1 MLILIL
7 SQVKP
12 PVPSKPSLTTASC
25 DAPPADEGYREIRA
39 PPIPPRPASS
49 QPVRSDPDQHLY
61 EDISVLLDQRKTVF
75 THTRRASKHFSCTLY
90 NSALSSSTENTQIT
104 SSLDVEEC
112 LKFIVLQVGIM
123 CLMRSSRRSMISAG
137 KLQTSV
143 GSAVESDPLQCA
155 SAFSARRFAQT
166 VQRVRSGVQLY
177 QQVLFLRGTGMMN
190 FITQL
195 NCIADELDK
204 TVKKTRI
211 AGITGGTTGA
221 IGTAAI
227 LAGIALAPMTLGASL
242 AVAGIGVG
250 VAAAGGVTGASAAI
264 SKKVRKTQD
273 RRKVEKILRNY
284 QSQMEDV
291 EECLKFIISGMEH
304 LRRPELASLASL
316 AVDADARDV
325 LMLAERLGNSDVLD
339 ALSENSRVVQAFA
352 ADLDSYFTKDD
363 AQRLKRGSESVFA
376 AKIREVAL
384 KLKENIDQLIRIK
397 NIADLSHT
405 SADRQKHS
413 CER

>member
-1 MLILIL
+1 
-7 SQVKP
+7 
-12 PVPSKPSLTTASC
+12 
-25 DAPPADEGYREIRA
+25 
-39 PPIPPRPASS
+39 
-49 QPVRSDPDQHLY
+49 
-61 EDISVLLDQRKTVF
+61 
-75 THTRRASKHFSCTLY
+75 
-90 NSALSSSTENTQIT
+90 
-104 SSLDVEEC
+104 
-112 LKFIVLQVGIM
+112 M

-137 KLQTSV
+137 KLQTLV

-221 IGTAAI
+221 IGTAVI
-227 LAGIALAPMTLGASL
+227 LAGIALAPVTLGASL

-304 LRRPELASLASL
+304 LRRPELASLA
-316 AVDADARDV
+316 VDAGARDA
-325 LMLAERLGNSDVLD
+325 LKLAERLGNSDVID
-339 ALSENSRVVQAFA
+339 ALSENTRVVQAFA
-352 ADLDSYFTKDD
+352 ADLDSFFTKED

-384 KLKENIDQLIRIK
+384 KLKENIDQLIHRNTAVSIK
-397 NIADLSHT
+397 HLQTMDDVSDSKT
-405 SADRQKHS
+405 
-413 CER
+413 

>member
-1 MLILIL
+1 
-7 SQVKP
+7 
-12 PVPSKPSLTTASC
+12 
-25 DAPPADEGYREIRA
+25 
-39 PPIPPRPASS
+39 
-49 QPVRSDPDQHLY
+49 
-61 EDISVLLDQRKTVF
+61 
-75 THTRRASKHFSCTLY
+75 
-90 NSALSSSTENTQIT
+90 
-104 SSLDVEEC
+104 
-112 LKFIVLQVGIM
+112 
-123 CLMRSSRRSMISAG
+123 
-137 KLQTSV
+137 
-143 GSAVESDPLQCA
+143 
-155 SAFSARRFAQT
+155 
-166 VQRVRSGVQLY
+166 
-177 QQVLFLRGTGMMN
+177 MMN

-397 NIADLSHT
+397 NML
-405 SADRQKHS
+405 
-413 CER
+413 C